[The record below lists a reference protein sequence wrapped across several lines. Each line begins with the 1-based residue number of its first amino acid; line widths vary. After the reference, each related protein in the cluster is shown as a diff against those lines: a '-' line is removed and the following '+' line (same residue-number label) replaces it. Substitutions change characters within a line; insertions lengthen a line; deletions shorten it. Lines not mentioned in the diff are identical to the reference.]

1 MRIVTRPPRFL
12 ALMIGGAVMVSVAL
26 LSPRVSTTFGVEAAS
41 SAAQAQPAASTSSTS
56 GAPIK
61 ILVLLQEQPQH
72 SATAIY
78 QAIGA
83 PLARRGIQLTPAL
96 TPAGALTPERL
107 NYYDALMIFG
117 NHAAMTPDQ
126 EKALVDFVE
135 GGKGVIA
142 IHSAIEMFAG
152 SERYA
157 ALVGAQGKTDAG
169 SEFTAEIVQPSH
181 PAVQGVKPFATW
193 DEGVVYTKQ
202 NPTDRTVLM
211 ERADAKGRTPW
222 TWVRTQGKG
231 RVFYTAYGHDARTWS
246 NPGFLS
252 LLERAAAW
260 AVPEPARQAFQQ
272 LKMPEVTYVDG
283 LTVPNYENRD
293 PAPKYQLPF
302 PEPEA
307 RKFIQIPAE
316 FTLDL
321 FAAEPDIIKPITFA
335 FDERGRMWIAETV
348 DYPNE
353 ALAGARAT
361 TAFASWRTPTATA
374 APTSSPSSRITSTSR
389 RASSSPTAA

>member
-202 NPTDRTVLM
+202 NPHGSD
-211 ERADAKGRTPW
+211 RADGTRGREGPRRRGRGCGRRARGACSTRRTDTTRARGRT
-222 TWVRTQGKG
+222 
-231 RVFYTAYGHDARTWS
+231 
-246 NPGFLS
+246 
-252 LLERAAAW
+252 
-260 AVPEPARQAFQQ
+260 
-272 LKMPEVTYVDG
+272 
-283 LTVPNYENRD
+283 
-293 PAPKYQLPF
+293 
-302 PEPEA
+302 
-307 RKFIQIPAE
+307 
-316 FTLDL
+316 
-321 FAAEPDIIKPITFA
+321 
-335 FDERGRMWIAETV
+335 RG
-348 DYPNE
+348 
-353 ALAGARAT
+353 
-361 TAFASWRTPTATA
+361 S
-374 APTSSPSSRITSTSR
+374 
-389 RASSSPTAA
+389 